1 MTFDAI
7 ITALKAGT
15 YKPVYFLMG
24 EEPYFI
30 DVITDYMVNH
40 ALPEN
45 ERAFNQLVFYGRDTD
60 MSSIVV
66 SARKFPM
73 MASRQ
78 LIVVKE
84 AQHLRSLEGLE
95 SYLSG
100 PLQSTILVFAYKY
113 KKLDKRIK
121 VAKLLAEKAVV
132 FDSEKIRED
141 KVPVWIV
148 SHLNSLG
155 FQIEPKAAS
164 LLVDFLGN
172 DLGRIAGELNKLIL
186 VLPGGSK
193 VITPALIEKN
203 IGISKDFNNFEL
215 NKALATKDVVKANRI
230 ANYFAGNQK
239 NNPFVLTISSLF
251 YYFTKILVFHGIAD
265 KSRENAAREL
275 GINPYFVNEYQ
286 QAAKTFPLSKTKQ
299 IISWLRQY
307 DLKAKGASAASEGD
321 LLRELVYRILH

>member
-45 ERAFNQLVFYGRDTD
+45 ERAFNQLVVYGRDTD
-60 MSSIVV
+60 MLSIVG

-100 PLQSTILVFAYKY
+100 PLQSTILVIAYKF

-132 FDSEKIRED
+132 FDSEKVRED
-141 KVPVWIV
+141 KVPAWIT
-148 SHLNSLG
+148 SHLGSLG
-155 FQIEPKAAS
+155 YQIEPKAAS

-193 VITPALIEKN
+193 VITPELIEKN
-203 IGISKDFNNFEL
+203 IGISKDFNTFEL
-215 NKALATKDVVKANRI
+215 NKALAAKDVVKANRI
-230 ANYFAGNQK
+230 VNYFTSNQK
-239 NNPFVLTISSLF
+239 NNPLILTISSLF
-251 YYFTKILVFHGIAD
+251 YYFTKILVFHGLAD
-265 KSRENAAREL
+265 KSRENVARDL

-286 QAAKTFPLSKTKQ
+286 QAAKAFPLAKTKQ
-299 IISWLRQY
+299 VISWLRQY
-307 DLKAKGASAASEGD
+307 DLKTKGASAASEGD
-321 LLRELVYRILH
+321 LLRELVYRIIH